1 MVEVAAAAAAAG
13 SCSLRRLPLVHG
25 GGKAAAQTCASAPI
39 GPYDICYCFKA
50 AAGSRRDAA
59 ATWRW
64 PKRKEEMASTKKHR
78 LHHRSRAPTA
88 ARSCANDA
96 NISGFDS
103 RPGIVTFSSNIST
116 DIPLHEPP
124 GAGIS
129 FSVSVPFHLCFRPSA
144 PTAITGSSQEE
155 WRIQML
161 PIQFLFASV
170 NPVVVMQLRHKS
182 SGEDYPAGVPGHA
195 TSVLELQAVIIV
207 DVCLQTRWELHG
219 LQGIQMPPHFALS
232 VQGVLYPDRSSSSS
246 SSRLKG
252 HLEMG
257 ISMILPPVLQL
268 VPEDVLKSIA
278 DTVRSTTAKPVL
290 WRLLKT
296 MKHEVDGGL
305 ISDYA
310 KFLREKL
317 KKHAQTPATS
327 SELRGSS

>member
-1 MVEVAAAAAAAG
+1 MVEVAAAAAAAAAG

-25 GGKAAAQTCASAPI
+25 G
-39 GPYDICYCFKA
+39 

-124 GAGIS
+124 GVS
-129 FSVSVPFHLCFRPSA
+129 FDEYLYDRPRVFRAMFPDKRR
-144 PTAITGSSQEE
+144 SQRLNDEE

-195 TSVLELQAVIIV
+195 TSVLELQA
-207 DVCLQTRWELHG
+207 TRWELHG

-232 VQGVLYPDRSSSSS
+232 VQGVLYPDRSSSSSS

-278 DTVRSTTAKPVL
+278 DTVL